1 LCDCRASPPMVFP
14 AGFPARPR
22 VPILRIGRL
31 VVVALWLAGGFSAD
45 AAEGRRKSYALP
57 ADEASRSLNQFATQS
72 GEQVIFLLNQVRG
85 VRTNPVNGNFT
96 AREAIERLVADTA
109 LRVIADPQTGAFMI
123 QRAAA
128 SKEEAAPA
136 RPPGPGR

>member
-1 LCDCRASPPMVFP
+1 MDFT

-22 VPILRIGRL
+22 VPILRIGYL

-45 AAEGRRKSYALP
+45 AAEGRRRSFALP
-57 ADEASRSLNQFATQS
+57 ADEASRALNQFAAQS

-85 VRTNPVNGNFT
+85 VRTNAVNGSFT

-123 QRAAA
+123 QRVTV

-136 RPPGPGR
+136 KPSGPGR